1 MTIRLAIILYRLL
14 YSWSIHGRV
23 RVEPQP
29 WLGNLLCGA
38 AVNLLSFAGTAR
50 VDVYII
56 STTSWLIRKYL
67 QNATIEI
74 SLENGVRKTPI
85 SLSHAHLKGNYHENM
100 TFGVK
105 RQMCSYEKDK
115 IYGEA
120 NLSEFYLILAKSE
133 L

>member
-1 MTIRLAIILYRLL
+1 MV
-14 YSWSIHGRV
+14 HV
-23 RVEPQP
+23 RCLMIYDE
-29 WLGNLLCGA
+29 
-38 AVNLLSFAGTAR
+38 LLSCYSCNQF
-50 VDVYII
+50 
-56 STTSWLIRKYL
+56 TS
-67 QNATIEI
+67 
-74 SLENGVRKTPI
+74 
-85 SLSHAHLKGNYHENM
+85 LKGNYHENM